1 MKKTDE
7 KIFQAR
13 KLVAKV
19 GALMLRRNLT
29 DLAGGNISMRIG
41 KKVLMSPT
49 LAGTYK
55 FWNIKPEEVLVLD
68 LEGNKLDGYGDISR
82 ESTTHLLLLNKFY
95 PHGRAIIHSHA
106 RNILVFCSTHTP
118 IPPVLESTIKFGTI
132 KMVEYGDG
140 GVQSKQLAN
149 NIYVGL
155 KGQEDLIKEYAAA
168 VLAPW
173 HGIFAI
179 GKDLNTVLDTIDR
192 IEANAYCILMG
203 RSLLS
208 NQNQLGKLN
217 IEMLDTVHAS
227 GGGKE

>member
-68 LEGNKLDGYGDISR
+68 LEGKKLDGYGDISR
-82 ESTTHLLLLNKFY
+82 ESTTHLL
-95 PHGRAIIHSHA
+95 
-106 RNILVFCSTHTP
+106 HT
-118 IPPVLESTIKFGTI
+118 EG
-132 KMVEYGDG
+132 
-140 GVQSKQLAN
+140 QLS
-149 NIYVGL
+149 
-155 KGQEDLIKEYAAA
+155 
-168 VLAPW
+168 
-173 HGIFAI
+173 
-179 GKDLNTVLDTIDR
+179 
-192 IEANAYCILMG
+192 ILMPEIYWC
-203 RSLLS
+203 SALLIL
-208 NQNQLGKLN
+208 QYHLF
-217 IEMLDTVHAS
+217 
-227 GGGKE
+227 

>member
-1 MKKTDE
+1 
-7 KIFQAR
+7 
-13 KLVAKV
+13 
-19 GALMLRRNLT
+19 
-29 DLAGGNISMRIG
+29 
-41 KKVLMSPT
+41 
-49 LAGTYK
+49 
-55 FWNIKPEEVLVLD
+55 
-68 LEGNKLDGYGDISR
+68 
-82 ESTTHLLLLNKFY
+82 
-95 PHGRAIIHSHA
+95 
-106 RNILVFCSTHTP
+106 
-118 IPPVLESTIKFGTI
+118 
-132 KMVEYGDG
+132 MVEYGDG

-149 NIYVGL
+149 NIYAGL